1 MLHQRTEEFKRVMA
15 ETQVTLEQGPEPTV
29 YTVGLL
35 AVNPDMLIYHVTLRD
50 RKRLEAT
57 CGFGRTLHFEGGDTL
72 RIYPPK
78 EFRAVFPIM
87 ELHRYELYIVYLKT
101 KLLMDYSNCPADE
114 TELLEA
120 PRD

>member
-1 MLHQRTEEFKRVMA
+1 MHQLTEEFKRVMA
-15 ETQVTLEQGPEPTV
+15 ETEVTLEQGPEPTV

-50 RKRLEAT
+50 RKSLDAT
-57 CGFGRTLHFEGGDTL
+57 CGYGKTLHFEGGDTL
-72 RIYPPK
+72 KITPPK
-78 EFRAVFPIM
+78 EFRNVFPII
-87 ELHRYELYIVYLKT
+87 ERHRYELYIVYLKMQVL
-101 KLLMDYSNCPADE
+101 KDYSDCSVDK